1 MTITTPQFRALAH
14 TPAILRGWLDG
25 MDPDA
30 MGWKPAAD
38 RWSIR
43 EVLAHVVHAE
53 RRNIFKRVKDIATI
67 DDPEILRAP
76 PE

>member
-1 MTITTPQFRALAH
+1 MTITTPQFRTLAH
-14 TPAILRGWLDG
+14 TPTILRGWLDG

-30 MGWKPAAD
+30 MIWKSTAD

-43 EVLAHVVHAE
+43 EVLAHVVDVE
-53 RRNIFKRVKDIATI
+53 RRNIFKRVNDIATI
-67 DDPEILRAP
+67 NDPEILRAP

>member
-1 MTITTPQFRALAH
+1 
-14 TPAILRGWLDG
+14 

-30 MGWKPAAD
+30 MIWKSTAD

-43 EVLAHVVHAE
+43 EVLAHVVDVE
-53 RRNIFKRVKDIATI
+53 RRNIFKRVNDIATI
-67 DDPEILRAP
+67 NDPEILRAP

>member
-1 MTITTPQFRALAH
+1 
-14 TPAILRGWLDG
+14 